1 MTAELSI
8 AKPPTTNN
16 AKRTNRIMSDTSNI
30 ESIEHLLS
38 MLDDSIDFTRA
49 GVEQSLGRDLIRN
62 QATRINDR
70 AAAEQGS
77 RYPFAPNRGKYG
89 KKKRELGII
98 VGRGIVTED
107 GSPDVMMSLLNA
119 QGEQSVQATEVTMEF
134 GATEE
139 ARNKGHWFTNGSR
152 GEVPYR
158 SGAKNQK
165 PRPFYEIT
173 PSDADAM
180 FAEVVDNVTDWL
192 KSL

>member
-1 MTAELSI
+1 MSEYSNLESVRELFD
-8 AKPPTTNN
+8 K
-16 AKRTNRIMSDTSNI
+16 
-30 ESIEHLLS
+30 
-38 MLDDSIDFTRA
+38 LDDSIDFTRA

-77 RYPFAPNRGKYG
+77 QGRFAENRGLYG
-89 KKKRELGII
+89 EKKRALGII
-98 VGRGIVTED
+98 IGRGLRTED
-107 GSPDVMMSLLNA
+107 GSTDVMMSLVNA
-119 QGEQSVQATEVTMEF
+119 QGQQSVQATEVTMEF
-134 GATEE
+134 GVGDDAK
-139 ARNKGHWFTNGSR
+139 NKGHWFTNGSNPS
-152 GEVPYR
+152 VPKPYR

-173 PSDADAM
+173 SADADAM